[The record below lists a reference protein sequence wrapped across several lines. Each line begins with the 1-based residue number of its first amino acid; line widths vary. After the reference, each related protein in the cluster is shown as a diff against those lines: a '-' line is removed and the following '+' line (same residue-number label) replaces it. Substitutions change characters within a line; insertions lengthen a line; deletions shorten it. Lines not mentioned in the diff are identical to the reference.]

1 LSAAPAKRYKAHGM
15 NLAGAF
21 RSWFS
26 KGPSRAEKQLLSRC
40 RGDSAQAERL
50 INHEL
55 GKRPQLSRAAA
66 SEAALDR
73 WSRDR

>member
-1 LSAAPAKRYKAHGM
+1 M

-21 RSWFS
+21 RAWFS
-26 KGPSRAEKQLLSRC
+26 TGPSRAEKQLLARC
-40 RGDSAQAERL
+40 RGDAAQTERL
-50 INHEL
+50 ISYEL

-66 SEAALDR
+66 SKAALDR